1 MFPWLE
7 GTGVYVLLVVHH
19 DPEKAG
25 VQTGLPIWCPR
36 LTAVGAGELERIS
49 SMLLVAM
56 MYRGS
61 ILNI

>member
-7 GTGVYVLLVVHH
+7 GTAVHILLVVDQ

-36 LTAVGAGELERIS
+36 LTVVGAGELERIS
-49 SMLLVAM
+49 SMLLVAIVFPVA
-56 MYRGS
+56 
-61 ILNI
+61 ILDI